1 MSIVNPQD
9 STHFESQE
17 TEVKTG
23 KRSSL
28 SDGLMYVKEL
38 DSEDS
43 NKKRRKT
50 TELSSKSKLAV
61 ENLPFIILLVIF
73 IVTSSLIA
81 INLREGIAP
90 DEAAHFA
97 FAKYFSTTF
106 GLPKD
111 TPETVA
117 IGWQIQHN
125 PFLYH
130 WITGRVIQI
139 LRIVRPMA
147 GDRSL
152 LVVLRLLSSL
162 MSAGSLIFLFLT
174 SKLLIK
180 NKWLQLMPVFLL
192 INTLMFVFLSGAV
205 SYDNLANLFSFAA
218 IYFFT
223 CAFRG
228 KNFTRNSILMIISVG
243 LACLVKYS
251 ALPLAFGLV
260 SWWIYLALCRKNEK
274 LILKIGKRHV
284 ILILIALAVV
294 VTNIALYGY
303 NLIAYRSVTPTCEQV
318 IEENLCQTSVFA
330 KRYQEFALP
339 EKLSIR
345 ESIEE
350 GYLDPVEYV
359 FYSWIPNILY
369 RIYGILA
376 HLSYFPRHIIVLFYI
391 LYLSY
396 LVLGVRVL
404 PKKPGIIFVAFVT
417 LFLLYGIVLLRIN
430 YNAELI
436 YGFKQIGMHGRYLFP
451 VLGIFYILIS
461 KILEKG
467 RKIKFN
473 WLLGFSTLA
482 LFLYSGPL
490 SLIIHYS
497 AIFKDWF

>member
-1 MSIVNPQD
+1 MKLVKPQN
-9 STHFESQE
+9 SVHSGSQE
-17 TEVKTG
+17 KEINNR
-23 KRSSL
+23 KRGSL
-28 SDGLMYVKEL
+28 SDGLLYV
-38 DSEDS
+38 DQSNSETINRES
-43 NKKRRKT
+43 RKT
-50 TELSSKSKLAV
+50 TALSSKRKRVV
-61 ENLPFIILLVIF
+61 ENLPFILVLVIF
-73 IVTSSLIA
+73 ILTSSLIA
-81 INLREGIAP
+81 LNLREGIAP
-90 DEAAHFA
+90 DEVAHFS

-117 IGWQIQHN
+117 MGLEIQHN

-147 GDRSL
+147 GDRTL
-152 LVVLRLLSSL
+152 LVVLRLMSSL

-223 CAFRG
+223 CTFLG
-228 KNFTRNSILMIISVG
+228 KNYTKNSILMIISVG

-260 SWWIYLALCRKNEK
+260 SWWTYMALSRKNEI
-274 LILKIGKRHV
+274 LILKFEKRQG

-294 VTNIALYGY
+294 VTNIALYGF
-303 NLIAYRSVTPTCEQV
+303 NLITFRSVTPTCEQV
-318 IEENLCQTSVFA
+318 IEKNLCQTSIFA
-330 KRYQEFALP
+330 KRYQELALP
-339 EKLSIR
+339 EKLSIE

-376 HLSYFPRHIIVLFYI
+376 HVSYFPRHIIVLFYI

-396 LVLGVRVL
+396 LVIGVRVL
-404 PKKPGIIFVAFVT
+404 SKKPNPIFVAFAT
-417 LFLLYGIVLLRIN
+417 LFFLYGIVLLRIN
-430 YNAELI
+430 YNSELI

-451 VLGIFYILIS
+451 VLGVFYILIS
-461 KILEKG
+461 KVLEKG
-467 RKIKFN
+467 RKIKFY